1 MTWSQRKLQ
10 CVEAEFR
17 QDAGM
22 VAAAPLDVPRLAA
35 GDRFVLRAWE
45 IGDLPLVWEASNDD
59 YIPLITTVPSTYSE
73 AAGEAFIQRQ
83 WERASTGSGYPF
95 VIVRV
100 EDGRPLGMVGLWL
113 RDQGEGRASLG
124 YWLAGSA
131 RGQGTA
137 ADALRAVV
145 RWALGDLQIPRLQ
158 LHVEPWNVA
167 SQRTAERVGFQ
178 REGLLRS
185 WQQVGE
191 ERRDMIMYSM
201 LGVDLSSPTAG

>member
-1 MTWSQRKLQ
+1 
-10 CVEAEFR
+10 
-17 QDAGM
+17 M
-22 VAAAPLDVPRLAA
+22 VAPFDVPRLTA
-35 GDRFVLRAWE
+35 GDSVLLRAWE
-45 IGDLPLVWEASNDD
+45 LGDLPLVREASSDD
-59 YIPLITTVPSTYSE
+59 YIPLITTVPSTYSQ
-73 AAGEAFIQRQ
+73 AAGEAFVRRQ

-100 EDGRPLGMVGLWL
+100 EDGRPLGMVGLWV
-113 RDQGEGRASLG
+113 RDRGEGRASLG

-131 RGQGTA
+131 RGQGIATE
-137 ADALRAVV
+137 ALRAVV
-145 RWALGDLQIPRLQ
+145 RWALGDLCIPRLQ

-167 SQRTAERVGFQ
+167 SQRTAECVGFQ

-201 LGVDLSSPTAG
+201 LGVDLPSPAAG